1 MPSVTLNIN
10 GREHQ
15 ISCGDGEERRVM
27 ELGLYLDAKV
37 TDLSAQVGPVGE
49 HRLMVMAALLI
60 ADELQE
66 TKAELEA
73 ARQAPRPAG
82 QATPAPEVD
91 AAPVE
96 GAAARLEEI
105 AAQLEDARVPW
116 VRVHS

>member
-1 MPSVTLNIN
+1 M
-10 GREHQ
+10 
-15 ISCGDGEERRVM
+15 D
-27 ELGLYLDAKV
+27 LGLYLDAKV

-82 QATPAPEVD
+82 QAAPLPAPEVD

-105 AAQLEDARVPW
+105 AAQLEGARGP
-116 VRVHS
+116 

>member
-1 MPSVTLNIN
+1 
-10 GREHQ
+10 
-15 ISCGDGEERRVM
+15 M

-49 HRLMVMAALLI
+49 HRLMVMVALLI

-73 ARQAPRPAG
+73 ARRAPRPAG
-82 QATPAPEVD
+82 QATPAPTPAPEVD

-105 AAQLEDARVPW
+105 AAQLESARS
-116 VRVHS
+116 RGSGSTSSFASKRN

>member
-1 MPSVTLNIN
+1 M
-10 GREHQ
+10 
-15 ISCGDGEERRVM
+15 D
-27 ELGLYLDAKV
+27 LGLYLDAKV

-82 QATPAPEVD
+82 QAAPAPAPEVD

-105 AAQLEDARVPW
+105 AAQLEGARGP
-116 VRVHS
+116 

>member
-1 MPSVTLNIN
+1 M
-10 GREHQ
+10 
-15 ISCGDGEERRVM
+15 D
-27 ELGLYLDAKV
+27 LGLYLDAKV

-82 QATPAPEVD
+82 QAVPAPAPEVD

-105 AAQLEDARVPW
+105 AAQLEGARGP
-116 VRVHS
+116 

>member
-73 ARQAPRPAG
+73 ARRAPPAG

-116 VRVHS
+116 FRVHS

>member
-15 ISCGDGEERRVM
+15 ISCDDGEERRVM
-27 ELGLYLDAKV
+27 DLGLYLDAKV

-82 QATPAPEVD
+82 QAAPLPAPEVD

-105 AAQLEDARVPW
+105 AAQLEGARGP
-116 VRVHS
+116 